1 MKTIIAGCG
10 KVGSTLA
17 EQLNREGHD
26 ITLIDVNSTAL
37 ERVSAACDVI
47 GLVGNGIS
55 YSVQSEAGIEDA
67 DLFIAVTDSD
77 EINLL
82 SCLIAKKA
90 GNCKTIARVRNP
102 IYDTETTF
110 LRNELG
116 ISMIINPEM
125 AAAQEIGRLVLF
137 PSAIEIDT
145 FARGRV
151 ELLKIQVPK
160 GSVLHN
166 LHVFDIVEK
175 LKCDVLIC
183 AVERDDD
190 VIIPGGN
197 FVLKELDT
205 ISFVASPKQ
214 TYNFFKKIGIKT
226 SSIKHCMIVG
236 GGKIAYHLTRHL
248 LSLGIHVKIVERNK
262 ERCEELS
269 ALLPDAVIIQGDGTN
284 ETLLNEEGIEYAE
297 SFVSLT
303 DVDEENILLSLYVAS
318 CSKAKVMTKINRI
331 SFKEIIGHLN
341 LGSIICP
348 KNITAEHILQ
358 YVRAMQNSMG
368 SNIETLYRIVNDK
381 VEALAFN
388 IKKDSPIIGITF
400 DKMNLKDNLLICSII
415 RKGKTITPR
424 GQDMIQVGDQVIVVT
439 TNSGLKDICDILR

>member
-1 MKTIIAGCG
+1 MITIIVGCG

-26 ITLIDVNSTAL
+26 VVLIDVNSTAL
-37 ERVSAACDVI
+37 EKAASTFDVI
-47 GLVGNGIS
+47 GIVGNGIS

-102 IYDTETTF
+102 IYDSETAF

-125 AAAQEIGRLVLF
+125 AAASEIGRLVLF

-151 ELLKIQVPK
+151 ELLKIQVPQ
-160 GSVLHN
+160 GSILHN
-166 LHVFDIVEK
+166 MHIFDIVEK

-183 AVERDDD
+183 AVERGDD

-197 FVLKELDT
+197 FVLNELDT

-236 GGKIAYHLTRHL
+236 GGKIAYHLTKHL
-248 LSLGIHVKIVERNK
+248 LNLGIHVKIIERNK

-269 ALLPDAVIIQGDGTN
+269 VLLPDAVIIQGDGTN
-284 ETLLNEEGIEYAE
+284 ETLLHEEGIEYAE
-297 SFVSLT
+297 SFVALT
-303 DVDEENILLSLYVAS
+303 DVDEENILLSLFVAS

-368 SNIETLYRIVNDK
+368 SNVETLYRIVNDK

-400 DKMNLKDNLLICSII
+400 DKMNLKSNLLICSII

-424 GQDMIQVGDQVIVVT
+424 GQDMIKVGDQVIVVT

>member
-10 KVGSTLA
+10 KVGFTLA

-26 ITLIDVNSTAL
+26 ITLIDVNRTAL
-37 ERVSAACDVI
+37 EKASSSYDVI
-47 GLVGNGIS
+47 GIVGNGIS

-102 IYDTETTF
+102 IYDNETAF

-125 AAAQEIGRLVLF
+125 AAAREIGRLVLF

-151 ELLKIQVPK
+151 ELLKIQIPK
-160 GSVLHN
+160 DSVLHQ
-166 LHVFDIVEK
+166 LHIFELVEK
-175 LKCDVLIC
+175 LRCDVLIC
-183 AVERDDD
+183 AVEREDA
-190 VIIPGGN
+190 VIIPDGN
-197 FVLKELDT
+197 FVLQELDT

-226 SSIKHCMIVG
+226 TSIKHCMIVG
-236 GGKIAYHLTRHL
+236 GGKIAYHLAKQL
-248 LSLGIHVKIVERNK
+248 LGLGLHVKIVERDRA
-262 ERCEELS
+262 RCEELS
-269 ALLPDAVIIQGDGTN
+269 ILLPDAVIIQGDGTN
-284 ETLLNEEGIEYAE
+284 ETLLQEEGIEYAE
-297 SFVSLT
+297 CFVSLT

-318 CSKAKVMTKINRI
+318 CSKAKIVTKINRI
-331 SFKEIIGHLN
+331 SFTEIIAHLN

-348 KNITAEHILQ
+348 KNITAEYILQ

-388 IKKDSPIIGITF
+388 IKKDSPIIGKTF
-400 DKMNLKDNLLICSII
+400 DKLSLKSNLLICSII

-424 GQDMIQVGDQVIVVT
+424 GQDMIMVGDQVIVVT

>member
-26 ITLIDVNSTAL
+26 ITLIDINSTAL

-318 CSKAKVMTKINRI
+318 CSNAKVMTKINRI

-368 SNIETLYRIVNDK
+368 SNVETLYRIVSDK

-400 DKMNLKDNLLICSII
+400 DKMDLKSNLLICSII

-424 GQDMIQVGDQVIVVT
+424 GQDMIKVGDQVIVVT

>member
-26 ITLIDVNSTAL
+26 ITLIDVNGSAL
-37 ERVSAACDVI
+37 EKASSAYDVI
-47 GLVGNGIS
+47 GIVGNGIS

-269 ALLPDAVIIQGDGTN
+269 TLLPDAVIIQGDGTN

-318 CSKAKVMTKINRI
+318 CSNAKVMTKINRI

-368 SNIETLYRIVNDK
+368 SNVETLYRIVSDK

-400 DKMNLKDNLLICSII
+400 DKMDLKSNLLICSII

-424 GQDMIQVGDQVIVVT
+424 GQDMIKVGDQVIVVT

>member
-1 MKTIIAGCG
+1 MITIIVGCG

-26 ITLIDVNSTAL
+26 VVLIDVNSTAL
-37 ERVSAACDVI
+37 EKAASTFDVI
-47 GLVGNGIS
+47 GIVGNGIS

-102 IYDTETTF
+102 IYDSETAF

-125 AAAQEIGRLVLF
+125 AAASEIGRLVLF

-151 ELLKIQVPK
+151 ELLKIQVPA
-160 GSVLHN
+160 GSILHN
-166 LHVFDIVEK
+166 MHIFDIVEK

-183 AVERDDD
+183 AVERGDE

-197 FVLKELDT
+197 FVLNELDT

-214 TYNFFKKIGIKT
+214 TYHFFKKIGIKT

-236 GGKIAYHLTRHL
+236 GGKIAYHLTKHL
-248 LSLGIHVKIVERNK
+248 LNLGIHVKIIERNK

-269 ALLPDAVIIQGDGTN
+269 ILLPDAVIIQGDGTN
-284 ETLLNEEGIEYAE
+284 ETLLHEEGIEYAE
-297 SFVSLT
+297 SFVALT
-303 DVDEENILLSLYVAS
+303 DVDEENILLSLFVAS
-318 CSKAKVMTKINRI
+318 CSKAKIMTKINRI

-368 SNIETLYRIVNDK
+368 SNVETLYRIVNDK

-400 DKMNLKDNLLICSII
+400 DKMNLKSNLLICSII

-424 GQDMIQVGDQVIVVT
+424 GQDMIKVGDQVIVVT

>member
-1 MKTIIAGCG
+1 MITIIVGCG

-26 ITLIDVNSTAL
+26 VILIDVNSTAL
-37 ERVSAACDVI
+37 EKAASTFDVI
-47 GLVGNGIS
+47 GVVGNGIS

-102 IYDTETTF
+102 IYDSETTF

-125 AAAQEIGRLVLF
+125 AAASEIGRLVLF

-151 ELLKIQVPK
+151 ELLKIQVPA

-166 LHVFDIVEK
+166 MHVFDIVEK

-183 AVERDDD
+183 AVERGDD

-197 FVLKELDT
+197 FILKELDT

-236 GGKIAYHLTRHL
+236 GGKIAYHLAKHL
-248 LSLGIHVKIVERNK
+248 LNLGIHVKIIERNR

-269 ALLPDAVIIQGDGTN
+269 ILLPDAVIIQGDGTN
-284 ETLLNEEGIEYAE
+284 ETLLHEEGIEYAE

-303 DVDEENILLSLYVAS
+303 DVDEENILLSLFVAS
-318 CSKAKVMTKINRI
+318 CSNAKIMTKINRI

-368 SNIETLYRIVNDK
+368 SNVETLYRIVNDK

-400 DKMNLKDNLLICSII
+400 DKMNLKSNLLICSII

-424 GQDMIQVGDQVIVVT
+424 GQDMIKVGDQVIVVT

>member
-37 ERVSAACDVI
+37 EKASSACDVI

-160 GSVLHN
+160 GSILHN

-197 FVLKELDT
+197 FVLREHDT

-236 GGKIAYHLTRHL
+236 GGKIAYHLARHL
-248 LSLGIHVKIVERNK
+248 LSLGIHVKIIERNK

-269 ALLPDAVIIQGDGTN
+269 ILLPDAVIIQGDGTS

-318 CSKAKVMTKINRI
+318 CSNAKVMTKINRI

-368 SNIETLYRIVNDK
+368 SNVETLYRIVSDK

-400 DKMNLKDNLLICSII
+400 DKMDLKSNLLICSII

-424 GQDMIQVGDQVIVVT
+424 GQDMIKVGDQVIVVT

>member
-1 MKTIIAGCG
+1 MITIIVGCG

-26 ITLIDVNSTAL
+26 VVLIDVNSTAL
-37 ERVSAACDVI
+37 EKAASTFDVI
-47 GLVGNGIS
+47 GIVGNGIS

-102 IYDTETTF
+102 IYDSETAF

-125 AAAQEIGRLVLF
+125 AAASEIGRLVLF

-151 ELLKIQVPK
+151 ELLKIQVPA
-160 GSVLHN
+160 GSILHN
-166 LHVFDIVEK
+166 MHIFDIVEK

-183 AVERDDD
+183 AVERGDE

-197 FVLKELDT
+197 FVLNELDT

-214 TYNFFKKIGIKT
+214 TYHFFKKIGIKT

-236 GGKIAYHLTRHL
+236 GGKIAYHLTKHL
-248 LSLGIHVKIVERNK
+248 LNLGIHVKIIERNK

-269 ALLPDAVIIQGDGTN
+269 ILLPDAVIIQGDGTN

-297 SFVSLT
+297 SFVALT
-303 DVDEENILLSLYVAS
+303 DVDEENILLSLFVAS
-318 CSKAKVMTKINRI
+318 CSKAKIMTKINRI

-368 SNIETLYRIVNDK
+368 SNVETLYRIVNDK

-400 DKMNLKDNLLICSII
+400 DKMNLKSNLLICSII

-424 GQDMIQVGDQVIVVT
+424 GQDMIKVGDQVIVVT